1 MTDTADTSKAAV
13 TAANIIL
20 HATTGDIG
28 TTQKLMKLELG
39 SGALTATSDL
49 GNIYLQDL
57 NGDVKLNQLKAQK
70 NIIFKAA
77 RTISGNTAAN
87 TAAIIAADAALT
99 STGGS
104 IGTSG
109 SPLKTKVTSI
119 TAAAENGS
127 IYLDNTADNNMLTI
141 GSVKAKTDVQIK
153 ANGITGTST
162 GDLADVK
169 GTNLK
174 LDAVSGSIGTADRAF
189 KAEGTTL
196 NATAENIWMKTLNEM
211 TVNQMTAQKSINLEA
226 LKNVTV
232 NQMTAQNITMKGA
245 GDVTVKKL
253 SAPEYIK
260 LNTTGKVIAG
270 SIGTNDVHVT
280 TRKLDITAGQIA
292 DDTNYLRVKGY
303 AEAGNQTEL
312 ELQAKAQTGVY
323 IQDSSKTLKLKNV
336 SSDSNDVKIKT
347 TGAMANGL
355 GDTDTAAN
363 VTAKNIVLE
372 ADTVGTDEKALTTN
386 LIVDNNLPSANNALI
401 VRANG
406 NINLH
411 DIGTEGVLPIT
422 EMSSANGDISFRAER
437 STAIETIK
445 AENGSITSRVN
456 GDYSMNNLKAGKMV
470 NIYATGKITGNVDG
484 NLTIGHVEAGS
495 ADDRRDITLTINNGN
510 LLSGLESTE
519 TDQTNLRGQNITL
532 TAKAGAAEG
541 SGNLGTAEKRITAE
555 ADGKLSVTASK
566 SIYLHAPKDTV
577 MSELNAEYAD
587 LLFDG
592 KADITSSTSVNGKID
607 AKGLNLT
614 AEGSVGNAQNAT
626 EINVH
631 GEKLNI
637 SAKNDI
643 YVNEVDAES
652 RKTDIGTV
660 ASERGNVTLTTAQ
673 DTVIDSLKAEN
684 GDVTVTNCRQSCN
697 HRSDSRQYQCPGSN
711 YHHGRYHR

>member
-1 MTDTADTSKAAV
+1 M
-13 TAANIIL
+13 I
-20 HATTGDIG
+20 
-28 TTQKLMKLELG
+28 
-39 SGALTATSDL
+39 
-49 GNIYLQDL
+49 
-57 NGDVKLNQLKAQK
+57 NGL
-70 NIIFKAA
+70 
-77 RTISGNTAAN
+77 
-87 TAAIIAADAALT
+87 
-99 STGGS
+99 
-104 IGTSG
+104 
-109 SPLKTKVTSI
+109 
-119 TAAAENGS
+119 
-127 IYLDNTADNNMLTI
+127 
-141 GSVKAKTDVQIK
+141 
-153 ANGITGTST
+153 
-162 GDLADVK
+162 
-169 GTNLK
+169 
-174 LDAVSGSIGTADRAF
+174 
-189 KAEGTTL
+189 
-196 NATAENIWMKTLNEM
+196 
-211 TVNQMTAQKSINLEA
+211 
-226 LKNVTV
+226 
-232 NQMTAQNITMKGA
+232 
-245 GDVTVKKL
+245 
-253 SAPEYIK
+253 
-260 LNTTGKVIAG
+260 
-270 SIGTNDVHVT
+270 
-280 TRKLDITAGQIA
+280 
-292 DDTNYLRVKGY
+292 DDT
-303 AEAGNQTEL
+303 T
-312 ELQAKAQTGVY
+312 
-323 IQDSSKTLKLKNV
+323 
-336 SSDSNDVKIKT
+336 
-347 TGAMANGL
+347 
-355 GDTDTAAN
+355 AN

-401 VRANG
+401 VKANG

-411 DIGTEGVLPIT
+411 DIGTEGILPIT

-495 ADDRRDITLTINNGN
+495 VGDRKDITLTINNGN

-519 TDQTNLRGQNITL
+519 ADQTNLRGQNITL

-643 YVNEVDAES
+643 YVNEVDA
-652 RKTDIGTV
+652 
-660 ASERGNVTLTTAQ
+660 
-673 DTVIDSLKAEN
+673 
-684 GDVTVTNCRQSCN
+684 
-697 HRSDSRQYQCPGSN
+697 
-711 YHHGRYHR
+711 